1 MTRPTTP
8 GPLHVA
14 PLPDWSLCSRVLI
27 GGTQTAHA
35 SQWLNSQSDPHLT
48 GVVIK
53 DEPHW
58 AGSSHHP
65 NHHQTVWLCVWEPVQ
80 GDPIA
85 RPPFPHPRETPAR
98 VATQITPAPCAAGRP
113 PPLHPHT
120 SPLLSNHGCSG
131 ARSSDASPDPTRR
144 RIASRE
150 TRSALAPE
158 CTLQNI
164 PQAGLH
170 RPAIGTASRAGRPN
184 LTAPASPPDAAGFR
198 PQRGRVRPQGTP
210 TRCAPTTS
218 AGQHRVST
226 GSGADDGGF
235 GGSTH
240 TTGFQP
246 GEGFFPDTR
255 VRMDRPVWSAG
266 RGDKTLK

>member
-85 RPPFPHPRETPAR
+85 RPPTPEKHQLAWQHKSRQLRALQAAHHHFTRTPRPSS
-98 VATQITPAPCAAGRP
+98 ATMAAQVRGRP
-113 PPLHPHT
+113 TRLPIRRVVASPRAKPGQRWRPNVRFKTSHRLGCTDQLAPLHV
-120 SPLLSNHGCSG
+120 
-131 ARSSDASPDPTRR
+131 PDVP
-144 RIASRE
+144 I
-150 TRSALAPE
+150 
-158 CTLQNI
+158 
-164 PQAGLH
+164 
-170 RPAIGTASRAGRPN
+170 
-184 LTAPASPPDAAGFR
+184 
-198 PQRGRVRPQGTP
+198 
-210 TRCAPTTS
+210 
-218 AGQHRVST
+218 
-226 GSGADDGGF
+226 
-235 GGSTH
+235 
-240 TTGFQP
+240 
-246 GEGFFPDTR
+246 
-255 VRMDRPVWSAG
+255 
-266 RGDKTLK
+266 